1 MINTVS
7 SQTLS
12 IMTPNTNKALEL
24 VLKNVSPQ
32 ELERLSQGKDLN
44 SILNTLL
51 QRSANDASQ
60 DQLLLNLLKNNT
72 TLKDLGNVS
81 SSIKD
86 LLQLLKQDKNALP
99 LEKTLTSFLSDIK
112 DISEKGLKSK
122 LENSGI
128 FLENKIKNSQP
139 FSDDF
144 KAILLKTHHELSN
157 SNTVNRQEI
166 LKHVDKL
173 LLQIDYYQLASH
185 LSNATS
191 LYVPYSWEGLEDGK
205 MSIKNV
211 NTEKF
216 FTDIELRLKEYGEL
230 KLRLGLFEK
239 NQLSININAESEELK
254 SLLQENL
261 PILKKQLFDAGITPK
276 DIRFLDEKQSA
287 YDDAT
292 QDIALGFEVKA

>member
-1 MINTVS
+1 MINRVS
-7 SQTLS
+7 SQTVSL
-12 IMTPNTNKALEL
+12 ITPNTNKALAL
-24 VLKNVSPQ
+24 VLKDVSPQ

-51 QRSANDASQ
+51 KQSASDASQ
-60 DQLLLNLLKNNT
+60 DRLLLNLLKNNP
-72 TLKDLGNVS
+72 TLKNLGNVTT
-81 SSIKD
+81 SIKD
-86 LLQLLKQDKNALP
+86 LLQLLKQDKNTLP

-112 DISEKGLKSK
+112 DVSEKGLKSK
-122 LENSGI
+122 LENSGL

-139 FSDDF
+139 FSDDL
-144 KAILLKTHHELSN
+144 KAILLKTHHELS
-157 SNTVNRQEI
+157 SPDMPNRQDI
-166 LKHVDKL
+166 LKHIDKL

-211 NTEKF
+211 KGEKF
-216 FTDIELRLKEYGEL
+216 FTDIELTLKEYGEL

-239 NQLSININAESEELK
+239 NQLSININAESKELK
-254 SLLQENL
+254 TLLQENL
-261 PILKKQLFDAGITPK
+261 PLLKKQLFDAGITPK
-276 DIRFLDEKQSA
+276 ERRFSDEKQSA

-292 QDIALGFEVKA
+292 QDIAVGFEVKV